1 MSKLQLITTNLI
13 DTIERVAEEASEI
26 YILTSFVMK
35 SGVKKLLPA
44 LQKAAIRGADIYIGT
59 GDYLHITQPDA
70 LQLLVDELPEA
81 NVRMWQSGG
90 RSFHPKAYL
99 FRLNDGGHIIVGS
112 SNMSASALTSGIEW
126 NVSAGDRELFEI
138 ALAEF
143 EAIFYHD
150 HTIPMN
156 METVKKYRERYDEFH
171 RSHSIAAQWTEA
183 EEESMMLE
191 GPSDQAELIVEMKE
205 LYTYKL
211 TPRPAQ
217 EEALA
222 ALHATMDEQYERA
235 LVVMATGLGKT
246 YLAAFF
252 TKRFKR
258 VLFIAHRE
266 EILEQ
271 AKKSFLHVHRDRT
284 AGILNGTYKEKDA
297 DMIFASI
304 FTLNSNH
311 HLHSFQPDDFDL
323 IVVDEF
329 HHAASKSYEKI
340 RHYFTP
346 QFFLGITATP
356 DRMDNKDVYSICDG
370 NVAYRIHFL
379 EAIQKQWLAP
389 FHYYGV
395 YDDTDYSSVTW
406 LGTRYDEEE
415 LLAVQMRTEMA
426 DNILQAW
433 LEHKQTRTIG
443 FCSSIKQADFLTRY
457 FNGKGYKTVA
467 LHSQATAMTRPTAI
481 EALDKGQLDIIF
493 TVDLFNEGVDIPSVD
508 TILFVRPTESL
519 TVFTQQIGRGLRIA
533 DGKTHCVMIDLIG
546 NYRNADVKM
555 SVFDTDPSQKKKGTI
570 PTVPENC
577 LINFELKAIELLTE
591 MSRKRNPRKEQLHFA
606 YEDLKLE
613 LGRRPTYLEFHL
625 KANADSKAIKEFHQS
640 YPEFLH
646 NIGELNEQEEEV
658 FKKHANWFNEV
669 EKTAMN
675 KSYKMV
681 VLKYMLERGFDHWT
695 KPITPIETAPFFH
708 DYLTSKE
715 YRKRIDFSDKQG
727 KKLWQYDEK
736 AVTKLIVD
744 MPMTKWSG
752 SGNGLVTFDG
762 ERFKVGVNI
771 EEKEKE
777 IIFKWTKEICM
788 YRLHRYFERKVEK
801 TEQSNE

>member
-1 MSKLQLITTNLI
+1 MSKVELITADLI
-13 DTIERVAEEASEI
+13 DTIERLAGEASEI

-44 LQKAAIRGADIYIGT
+44 LQKAVIRGADIHIGT

-70 LQLLVDELPEA
+70 LQLFVDKLPEA

-99 FRLNDGGHIIVGS
+99 FRMKDEGHVIVGS
-112 SNMSASALTSGIEW
+112 SNMSASALTGGIEW
-126 NVSAGDRELFEI
+126 NVSAGDSELFET

-150 HTIPMN
+150 HTIPVN
-156 METVKKYRERYDEFH
+156 TETVKKYHERYNEFH
-171 RSHSIAAQWTEA
+171 RSQSVAVQWAEA

-205 LYTYKL
+205 PYTYKL

-222 ALHATMDEQYERA
+222 ALHTTMDEQYERA

-252 TKRFKR
+252 AERFKR
-258 VLFIAHRE
+258 ILFIAHRE

-271 AKKSFLHVHRDRT
+271 AKKSFLHVHPDWT
-284 AGILNGTYKEKDA
+284 AGILNGTNKEKET
-297 DMIFASI
+297 DMIFASV

-311 HLHSFQPDDFDL
+311 HLHSFQPEDFDL
-323 IVVDEF
+323 IIVDEF

-340 RHYFTP
+340 RHYFKP

-395 YDDTDYSSVTW
+395 FDDTDYSSVTW
-406 LGTRYDEEE
+406 LGTRYNEEE
-415 LLAVQMRTEMA
+415 LLAVQMRMEMA
-426 DNILQAW
+426 DKILQAW

-443 FCSSIKQADFLTRY
+443 FCSSIKQADFLSRY
-457 FNGKGYKTVA
+457 FNEKGYKTVA
-467 LHSQATAMTRPTAI
+467 LHSQTTAMTRPAAI

-508 TILFVRPTESL
+508 TILFTRPTESL

-533 DGKTHCVMIDLIG
+533 DGKTHCVIIDLIG

-555 SVFDTDPSQKKKGTI
+555 SVFDTDSGQKKKGAI
-570 PTVPENC
+570 PAVPENC
-577 LINFELKAIELLTE
+577 LIDFELKAVELLTE
-591 MSRKRNPRKEQLHFA
+591 MSRKRNPRKEQIHFA

-625 KANADSKAIKEFHQS
+625 KANADSKAIKEFHKS
-640 YPEFLH
+640 YPGFLY
-646 NIGELNEQEEEV
+646 NIGELNEQEEAV

-669 EKTAMN
+669 EKTGMI

-681 VLKYMLERGFDHWT
+681 VLKYMLERGPDQWA
-695 KPITPIETAPFFH
+695 KSITPVKAAPFFH

-736 AVTKLIVD
+736 AIAKLIAD
-744 MPMTKWSG
+744 MPMTKWSS
-752 SGNGLVTFDG
+752 SGKGLVAFDG
-762 ERFKVGVNI
+762 NQFAVKLDAA
-771 EEKEKE
+771 EKEKE
-777 IIFKWTKEICM
+777 IVYQWTKEICE
-788 YRLHRYFERKVEK
+788 YRLHSYFERKDIK
-801 TEQSNE
+801 KFNE

>member
-1 MSKLQLITTNLI
+1 MSKLELITTNLI
-13 DTIERVAEEASEI
+13 DTIERLAEEASEI
-26 YILTSFVMK
+26 YILTSFVMR

-44 LQKAAIRGADIYIGT
+44 LQKAANRGTDIHIGT

-70 LQLLVDELPEA
+70 LQLFVDKLPEA

-99 FRLNDGGHIIVGS
+99 FRMNDEGCVIVGS
-112 SNMSASALTSGIEW
+112 SNMSASALTGGIEW
-126 NVSAGDRELFEI
+126 NVSADDSELFET

-143 EAIFYHD
+143 EAIFYHE
-150 HTIPMN
+150 HTIPVN
-156 METVKKYRERYDEFH
+156 METVKKYRERYAEFH
-171 RSHSIAAQWTEA
+171 RRQSVAAQWTEA

-191 GPSDQAELIVEMKE
+191 GPSDQAELIVEMNE
-205 LYTYKL
+205 PYTYKL
-211 TPRPAQ
+211 IPRPAQ

-222 ALHATMDEQYERA
+222 ALYATMDEQYERA

-246 YLAAFF
+246 YLTAFF
-252 TKRFKR
+252 AERFKR

-271 AKKSFLHVHRDRT
+271 AKNSFLHVHRDRT

-297 DMIFASI
+297 DMIFASV
-304 FTLNSNH
+304 FTLNSTH

-346 QFFLGITATP
+346 KFFLGITATP

-426 DNILQAW
+426 NKILQAW
-433 LEHKQTRTIG
+433 LKHKQTRTIG
-443 FCSSIKQADFLTRY
+443 FCSSIKQADFLSRH
-457 FNGKGYKTVA
+457 FNEKGYKTVA
-467 LHSQATAMTRPTAI
+467 LHSQTTSMTRPAAI
-481 EALDKGQLDIIF
+481 KALDKGQLDIIF

-555 SVFDTDPSQKKKGTI
+555 SVFDTDPTQKKKGAI
-570 PTVPENC
+570 PAVPENC
-577 LINFELKAIELLTE
+577 LIDFELKAVELLTE
-591 MSRKRNPRKEQLHFA
+591 MSRKRNPRKEQIRFA

-625 KANADSKAIKEFHQS
+625 KANADSKAIKDVHNS
-640 YPEFLH
+640 YPGFLY
-646 NIGELNEQEEEV
+646 NIGELNEQEAVAFRNHE
-658 FKKHANWFNEV
+658 NWFTEV
-669 EKTAMN
+669 EKTGMN

-681 VLKYMLERGFDHWT
+681 VLKYMLERGADHWT
-695 KPITPIETAPFFH
+695 KPVKPIEIAPFFH

-715 YRKRIDFSDKQG
+715 YRKRINFSDKQG

-736 AVTKLIVD
+736 AVAKLIAD
-744 MPMTKWSG
+744 MPMTMWSG
-752 SGNGLVTFDG
+752 SSNGLVMFDG
-762 ERFKVGVNI
+762 ELFKVDVNI
-771 EEKEKE
+771 EEREKE
-777 IIFKWTKEICM
+777 IIFEWTKEICK
-788 YRLHRYFERKVEK
+788 YRLHWHFERKAKNLEK
-801 TEQSNE
+801 LND